1 MHLKLYAFYSM
12 HLFLYTSFN
21 PFLSMNFLLSI
32 SLYVFYSM
40 HFTYPINHLLYA
52 FISMLTFHYYYFVT
66 LLIFI
71 KSFVIFKVSEI
82 SAWLGIPFLSQS
94 KTLQFKLVHL
104 LFSCTYH
111 HIYRT
116 NIWYLFQVRTL
127 TVIFIIFCTKLVL
140 GGPITERWHL
150 FFRPP
155 TKKKCIFSI
164 LRLWFIS
171 GICLNNVFLILLYA
185 FKL

>member
-21 PFLSMNFLLSI
+21 AFLSMNFLLSI

-71 KSFVIFKVSEI
+71 KSFVIF
-82 SAWLGIPFLSQS
+82 
-94 KTLQFKLVHL
+94 
-104 LFSCTYH
+104 
-111 HIYRT
+111 
-116 NIWYLFQVRTL
+116 
-127 TVIFIIFCTKLVL
+127 
-140 GGPITERWHL
+140 
-150 FFRPP
+150 
-155 TKKKCIFSI
+155 
-164 LRLWFIS
+164 LRLSWCIS
-171 GICLNNVFLILLYA
+171 KPTTAACCIETMVKDVLCELEHKNLQKYFLICLCHDILYFIL
-185 FKL
+185 